1 MYQQQCQH
9 EEELMANINQMTESK
24 YLKGGDVPNELVVT
38 IQKVGK
44 INIAKEGDDPDHK
57 WALRFE
63 ELKKP
68 MLLNATNIKRAA
80 KATGSPETDD
90 WVGKKITLYFDP
102 DVEFA
107 GNVVGGLRI
116 KGSAPA
122 PEIRRVP
129 GRPGDALSDLDDSI
143 PF

>member
-1 MYQQQCQH
+1 
-9 EEELMANINQMTESK
+9 MANINQMTESK
-24 YLKGGDVPNELVVT
+24 YLKGGDVPNEMVVT

-44 INIAKEGDDPDHK
+44 INIAKEGDDPDFK

-90 WVGKKITLYFDP
+90 WIGKKITLYFDP

-116 KGSAPA
+116 KGSAPVPA
-122 PEIRRVP
+122 PRSQP
-129 GRPGDALSDLDDSI
+129 GSGSGPLGDMADDI
-143 PF
+143 PFAKLGREYF